1 LIIDTLKYVA
11 ITGAI
16 IAVGCVTVWLIVNAL
31 GGQPV
36 NKDDDQ

>member
-1 LIIDTLKYVA
+1 MIIDAMKWVA

-16 IAVGCVTVWLIVNAL
+16 IAVGCFVVWIIVNAL

-36 NKDDDQ
+36 AKDDDQ